1 MKCTNCGFESPEGV
15 NSCAN
20 CGTALKQGLV
30 SRNEAADKIVGV
42 LKDKLFLV
50 ICILLSVSLG
60 LGILAG
66 AFNIITL
73 LLVIFL
79 WMVYG
84 NSTKDVVD
92 TKNLRRVS
100 GTVYASYVI
109 NNIVFVLFAVL
120 GVVIGLVFDALAKE
134 AEFIAMLEKEL
145 AAVNL
150 EIDAAQIIEFL
161 LGGFGWLIAGVF
173 LFVAVVGLVINICG
187 FRKIHRLAKSVYQSV
202 DMADLSLIK
211 KANGAKNWL
220 WVFGVCSAI
229 SMLSAGDWT
238 VMVSSGCSAAACI
251 LAAILVNRYLVED
264 PFTAQ

>member
-20 CGTALKQGLV
+20 CGAVLNQELV
-30 SRNEAADKIVGV
+30 SRNPAAEKILAA

-60 LGILAG
+60 LGVLAG
-66 AFNIITL
+66 SFNIITI

-79 WMVYG
+79 WMVYS

-109 NNIVFVLFAVL
+109 ANVAFVMLAVA
-120 GVVIGLVFDALAKE
+120 GVIIGLVFDALTKE

-145 AAVNL
+145 ATMNL
-150 EIDAAQIIEFL
+150 EIEVSQIIERL
-161 LGGFGWLIAGVF
+161 QEGFGWLFAGVF
-173 LFVAVVGLVINICG
+173 LFVAAVGLIVNLCG
-187 FRKIHRLAKSVYQSV
+187 LRKIHRLAKSVYMSV

-211 KANGAKNWL
+211 KANAAKNWL

-229 SMLSAGDWT
+229 TVLSGDWMA
-238 VMVSSGCSAAACI
+238 VVSGGCSAAAYI
-251 LAAILVNRYLVED
+251 LAAILVKKYLVED
-264 PFTAQ
+264 PFAAQ